1 MNTSMIGM
9 ITALLS
15 IHYIFRQISLDSYWF
30 RPTTKER
37 VIRVCL
43 SNLLV
48 VIGLAGEFWVSKMQ
62 NSLDQLG
69 IRIIFVN
76 GIMLVF
82 VYAISLAILPR
93 ILFQRIHKSQK
104 RRMYSFVSLEKS
116 KFQSKRNQD
125 ANLSE
130 GVDKKDA
137 MVIFFYKSKQR
148 VLKLVVAHIRIL
160 SSSNKMKIINV
171 IIKVNSPKI

>member
-93 ILFQRIHKSQK
+93 ILF
-104 RRMYSFVSLEKS
+104 
-116 KFQSKRNQD
+116 
-125 ANLSE
+125 
-130 GVDKKDA
+130 
-137 MVIFFYKSKQR
+137 
-148 VLKLVVAHIRIL
+148 
-160 SSSNKMKIINV
+160 
-171 IIKVNSPKI
+171 